1 MSRLDSLVRSYRLAD
16 LERRYDAKI
25 PPHMLAHAD
34 RGPISDD
41 ERIACALRSL
51 AWFEQGIAEL
61 LEKGKTDAA
70 ERYRV
75 WADELRKELH
85 PLMGDAFGPR
95 ACEPSPSVSA
105 LRAAPAI
112 AEEIRK

>member
-1 MSRLDSLVRSYRLAD
+1 MTRLDSLVRSYRRDD

-25 PPHMLAHAD
+25 PPHMVAHAE

-41 ERIACALRSL
+41 ERRAAGSRYLLLLEEIALRC
-51 AWFEQGIAEL
+51 EER
-61 LEKGKTDAA
+61 GKSDGA
-70 ERYRV
+70 ERAREK
-75 WADELRKELH
+75 ARAILAELH

-112 AEEIRK
+112 AMEIGK